1 MLLMKNPLY
10 NFGLG
15 LVGALAALSASH
27 PVLAQSRYTAVDLGP
42 VGQSAAANGIDQGQ
56 AVGAVYAP
64 ADASQYRATLWPA
77 GGAGSSTDL
86 HPSFLDY
93 APLNAPGRSTVTA
106 IFVNN
111 GVGNTEVGYGSG
123 VPTNQR
129 PRALKWTGTAD
140 SAVVLQAPF
149 DTNETGALGIG
160 IGDGQIAGYGV
171 TVQFVS
177 GRGTIRRFDGPTH
190 ALLWQPGV
198 TMAVDLQ
205 NGAEATVAVAAGGGE
220 QVGYGGKSGSGSQLS
235 ETKAMLWKGSASS
248 FVWLHPQKGF
258 LTSQAVATDGTQEVG
273 SGLAT
278 PLVRTDP
285 AHSHALLW
293 FHTAVSVVDL
303 HPAGFD
309 DSYATGVSETKQ
321 VGWGRLVS
329 PSGVTTT
336 HALVWSGSAGSAIDL
351 DQFLSAGYDGA
362 QATGIDT
369 GGTIAGTAF
378 MGGQRHAVRWSPAA
392 P

>member
-1 MLLMKNPLY
+1 MIPMKNPLR
-10 NFGLG
+10 NSRLA

-27 PVLAQSRYTAVDLGP
+27 PALAQSRYTAVDLGP
-42 VGQSAAANGIDQGQ
+42 VGQSAANGIDQGR

-64 ADASQYRATLWPA
+64 ADASQYRATLWPT
-77 GGAGSSTDL
+77 GGAGNSVDL

-140 SAVVLQAPF
+140 SAVYLQVPF
-149 DTNETGALGIG
+149 DTNETEALGIG
-160 IGDGQIAGYGV
+160 IGDGQIVGYGV

-190 ALLWQPGV
+190 ALLWQPGASV
-198 TMAVDLQ
+198 AVDLQ
-205 NGAEATVAVAAGGGE
+205 NGVEATVAVSAGGGE
-220 QVGYGGKSGSGSQLS
+220 QVGYGGKSGFGSQLS

-258 LTSQAVATDGTQEVG
+258 LTSQALATDGTQEVG
-273 SGLAT
+273 SGLAA
-278 PLVRTDP
+278 PLVRTDS
-285 AHSHALLW
+285 AHAHALLW
-293 FHTAVSVVDL
+293 FHTAASVVDL

-321 VGWGRLVS
+321 VGWGRLVL
-329 PSGVTTT
+329 PSGTGTT
-336 HALVWSGSAGSAIDL
+336 HALVWSGSAGSSIDL
-351 DQFLSAGYDGA
+351 DQFLPAGYDGA

-378 MGGQRHAVRWSPAA
+378 LGGQRHAVLWA
-392 P
+392 PVAP